1 MKQFKSNITNLK
13 WKDDVVVVAPYF
25 FTSSSL
31 RNTCN
36 VSYPNTFKLTYTKLT
51 LVHNQA
57 TLNMSFDSLK
67 YDNQT

>member
-25 FTSSSL
+25 FTFFKSSL
-31 RNTCN
+31 NTCN

-51 LVHNQA
+51 LVYNQA
-57 TLNMSFDSLK
+57 TL
-67 YDNQT
+67 